1 MLTQLA
7 QVIHIEDLPAKLE
20 TGGNGKDLG
29 LCRQA
34 PGLHHPKLATL
45 GICLMCEGCTPVA
58 CSPDEGLEEDK
69 QGFDEHGRVH
79 NIQGLDVFLVPA
91 G

>member
-1 MLTQLA
+1 M
-7 QVIHIEDLPAKLE
+7 
-20 TGGNGKDLG
+20 
-29 LCRQA
+29 
-34 PGLHHPKLATL
+34 
-45 GICLMCEGCTPVA
+45 A

-79 NIQGLDVFLVPA
+79 DIQGLDVFLVPA